1 MIVGDGLPV
10 LFASLVGES
19 LSADI
24 YQVVLIVVV
33 AMVFVCYTGKE
44 NSCLSGIL
52 RVVIVAHLRPAG
64 NLEVIERRSTAEDA
78 LVSTLLVVAHRTVVD
93 ALRQECPCLLD
104 GCIVHTIAGIAV
116 FLEPVF
122 LGCLLGTPRQF
133 AHQFKHYRVV
143 LRTFHRES
151 PTLERFTIMIVFS
164 LFSCCQIEVVQQLV
178 HSSMQSHIASEVLE
192 HAEEPLVLAV
202 TAIPLQNARTA
213 KHRTAF

>member
-33 AMVFVCYTGKE
+33 ATVFVCYTGKE
-44 NSCLSGIL
+44 NGCLSGIFGII
-52 RVVIVAHLRPAG
+52 IVAHLRPAG
-64 NLEVIERRSTAEDA
+64 YLEVVERRATAEDA

-122 LGCLLGTPRQF
+122 LGSLLGTPRQF
-133 AHQFKHYRVV
+133 AHQLKHHRVV
-143 LRTFHRES
+143 FRTFHREA
-151 PTLERFTIMIVFS
+151 PTLERFTIMIAFS

-192 HAEEPLVLAV
+192 HTEEPLMLAV

-213 KHRTAF
+213 KHRSAF